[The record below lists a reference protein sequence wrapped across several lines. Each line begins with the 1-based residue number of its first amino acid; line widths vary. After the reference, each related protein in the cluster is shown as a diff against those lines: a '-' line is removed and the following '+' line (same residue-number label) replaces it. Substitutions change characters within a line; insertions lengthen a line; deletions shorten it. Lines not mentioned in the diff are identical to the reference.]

1 MNMFLDEGDLF
12 SSIEPIVKKMVHVRQ
27 MVTTD
32 RVYSFFVFGEA
43 TYICYLLFS
52 RFVTSQ

>member
-1 MNMFLDEGDLF
+1 MFLDEGDLF